1 MRCWV
6 CGDQADGMCHF
17 CGRGI
22 CKAHART
29 RPFLLQVWTD
39 ADNLKGLAVED
50 ALHCG
55 VCKVQP
61 QPIDLEFLRSR
72 EGGDALSQ

>member
-1 MRCWV
+1 MRCWM
-6 CGDQADGMCHF
+6 CGDQADGWQPHSA
-17 CGRGI
+17 GGI

-29 RPFLLQVWTD
+29 RPFLLQVWSD
-39 ADNLKGLAVED
+39 ANNLKGLAVED

-72 EGGDALSQ
+72 EGGDALSR